1 MVILVGDCGE
11 AGRKNG
17 AMECSNIMARK
28 GTYDVVELEKGEKS
42 WAVRIYA
49 DVTREDVQTPLG
61 KNRLIIP

>member
-1 MVILVGDCGE
+1 MF
-11 AGRKNG
+11 

-28 GTYDVVELEKGEKS
+28 STYDAVELEKGEKS
-42 WAVRIYA
+42 RAVRIYA